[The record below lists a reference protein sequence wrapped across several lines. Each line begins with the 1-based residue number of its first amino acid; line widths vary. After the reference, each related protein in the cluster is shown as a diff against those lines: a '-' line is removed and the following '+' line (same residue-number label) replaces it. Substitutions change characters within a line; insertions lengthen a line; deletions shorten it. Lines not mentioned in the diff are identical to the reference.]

1 MLLKDLLKT
10 FNKSV
15 RDRLGLLFG
24 FVYSLYNILV
34 GIIVGTIWHI
44 AIGIYYLLLLSV
56 KIILMIVQKRGKMST
71 MVFILTSLLLFL
83 ISLSLVVPI
92 ITMITNQRPVS
103 IPLEV
108 AIGIATYTT
117 YKVTV
122 AIIGF
127 VKNWRTDNML
137 RSELVT
143 IGLIEAIVSVLTLQN
158 TLITVNGGAGDSG
171 LTILSTISSAVGL
184 CGILYLVLR
193 LIVKYFKEKNSKTY
207 DEPSLT

>member
-56 KIILMIVQKRGKMST
+56 KIVLMIVQKRGKMST
-71 MVFILTSLLLFL
+71 MIFILTSLLLFL

-158 TLITVNGGAGDSG
+158 TLITVNGGAGDGG

>member
-1 MLLKDLLKT
+1 MLLKGLLKK
-10 FNKSV
+10 FNKST
-15 RDRLGLLFG
+15 RDRLGILFG
-24 FVYSLYNILV
+24 FIYSLYNILV
-34 GIIVGTIWHI
+34 GLVVGTVWHI
-44 AIGIYYLLLLSV
+44 AIGVYYLLLLSV
-56 KIILMIVQKRGKMST
+56 KIILMLTQKQSKMST
-71 MVFILTSLLLFL
+71 TVFILTSTLLFL
-83 ISLSLVVPI
+83 ISFSLVVPI
-92 ITMITNQRPVS
+92 ITMLTNQRPVS

-108 AIGIATYTT
+108 AIGIASYTT

-158 TLITVNGGAGDSG
+158 TLITVNGGAGDGS
-171 LTILSTISSAVGL
+171 LTILSTISSVIGL

-193 LIVKYFKEKNSKTY
+193 LIIKYFKEKNIKTY
-207 DEPSLT
+207 DEPSSM

>member
-56 KIILMIVQKRGKMST
+56 KIVLMIVQKRGKMST
-71 MVFILTSLLLFL
+71 MIFILTSSLLFL

-92 ITMITNQRPVS
+92 ITMLTNQRPVS

-158 TLITVNGGAGDSG
+158 TLITVNGGAGDGG

-193 LIVKYFKEKNSKTY
+193 LIVKYFKEKNSKTC